1 MRMRKCVLGAVI
13 AVALLLPAA
22 APAGPGGRQD
32 RPRPAELADYQKA
45 IKIPDLAARV
55 RELER
60 IRAAY
65 PSTQYRPLIESAIL
79 YAKIQMAG
87 TVEEVVKLHDPVIR
101 GADGT
106 NRVFVFYQFSWDI
119 LRHPNAAR
127 FDKAKATRA
136 VLDYVDRGLKL
147 ALDPEFAKSLP
158 ADQRPFLEV
167 NRPVLYLAEAAAYVN
182 DGATAKAAAALEKF
196 RTSGHALDQVYH
208 YVKADLD
215 LAQGRKAEALES
227 YLFAAAENY
236 GDALGKARA
245 LYQAVN
251 GSPAGFEARLE
262 ARQKALPFVPEPYEP
277 DKTWQGKVVL
287 AELFTGSECPPCVGA
302 DLGFD
307 GLIESFGDR
316 VLAVLEYHLPIPRPD
331 PMMNTAGRQRAQEY
345 GVTSTPSMFFDGE
358 AKSGGGGN
366 RGMAEAKFRE
376 FAAEVKARLAAAPG
390 VKLEVKAGRT
400 GDLVRVDF
408 KVDKA
413 PSGADVHLALV
424 QDEEKYRGSNGL
436 LFHKM
441 VVREFVTLDAA
452 AVKARTRTI
461 DVAAAEAAAAALLA
475 DFERENEYRFAEKKN
490 RIDRSALR
498 VVLFVQDRATKK
510 VLNAAAAV
518 VPK

>member
-1 MRMRKCVLGAVI
+1 MSMGKIVLGAVL
-13 AVALLLPAA
+13 VAALLPAL
-22 APAGPGGRQD
+22 APAGPIGPQD
-32 RPRPAELADYQKA
+32 RPRPAELAEYQKA
-45 IKIPDLAARV
+45 IKIADLAVRV

-60 IRAAY
+60 IKAAY

-79 YAKIQMAG
+79 YARIQMAG

-101 GADGT
+101 GADGM

-147 ALDPEFAKSLP
+147 ALDPDFAKSLP

-167 NRPVLYLAEAAAYVN
+167 NRPVFYVAEAAAYIN
-182 DGATAKAAAALEKF
+182 DGSTAKAAAALERF

-215 LAQGRKAEALES
+215 AAQGRREEALES
-227 YLFAAAENY
+227 YLLAAAENY
-236 GDALGKARA
+236 GDALEKARA
-245 LYQAVN
+245 LHRAIT

-262 ARQKALPFVPEPYEP
+262 AKQKALPFVPEAYKS
-277 DKTWQGKVVL
+277 DKAWQGKTVL

-307 GLIESFGDR
+307 GLLEAFEAR

-331 PMMNTAGRQRAQEY
+331 PMMNPASRKRAQEY

-366 RGMAEAKFRE
+366 KSMAEAKFRE
-376 FAAEVKARLAAAPG
+376 FAAEVKTRLAAAPG
-390 VKLEVKAGRT
+390 VRLEVKAGRAA
-400 GDLVRVDF
+400 DLVRVDF
-408 KVDKA
+408 KADRIPA
-413 PSGADVHLALV
+413 GADVNLALV
-424 QDEEKYRGSNGL
+424 QDEERFRGANGL

-441 VVREFVTLDAA
+441 VVRDFVALDAA
-452 AVKARTRTI
+452 AVKARTFTI
-461 DVAAAEAAAAALLA
+461 DVAAAEAAAAVLLG
-475 DFERENEYRFAEKKN
+475 DFERANEYRFAEKKD

-510 VLNAAAAV
+510 VLNAAVAV